1 MEKLSGALP
10 IIEMRLMPS
19 SRRKD
24 FSMDQNL
31 IREFARRLVDTDLN
45 ISKMRPIV
53 QELVG
58 NVKGKKK
65 RNGIKQI
72 AMGALSIVYIVSVIV
87 VAVYW
92 YTTKKNVGQDNDT
105 RLITGTTSQKSTV
118 SQPEF
123 TQNDRAVL
131 ELLTDLDKLDRAI
144 MGR

>member
-1 MEKLSGALP
+1 
-10 IIEMRLMPS
+10 
-19 SRRKD
+19 
-24 FSMDQNL
+24 MDRNL
-31 IREFARRLVDTDLN
+31 IREFAQRLVDIDLN
-45 ISKMRPIV
+45 ISK
-53 QELVG
+53 
-58 NVKGKKK
+58 
-65 RNGIKQI
+65 KQI

-92 YTTKKNVGQDNDT
+92 CITRYITKKNVGQDNDT

>member
-1 MEKLSGALP
+1 
-10 IIEMRLMPS
+10 
-19 SRRKD
+19 
-24 FSMDQNL
+24 MDRNL
-31 IREFARRLVDTDLN
+31 IREFAQRLVNIDLN
-45 ISKMRPIV
+45 ISK
-53 QELVG
+53 
-58 NVKGKKK
+58 
-65 RNGIKQI
+65 KQMV
-72 AMGALSIVYIVSVIV
+72 MGALCIVYIVSVIV

-92 YTTKKNVGQDNDT
+92 YITKKNVGQDSDT

>member
-1 MEKLSGALP
+1 
-10 IIEMRLMPS
+10 
-19 SRRKD
+19 
-24 FSMDQNL
+24 MDRNL
-31 IREFARRLVDTDLN
+31 IREFAQRLVDADLN
-45 ISKMRPIV
+45 ISEMGPIV

-65 RNGIKQI
+65 RNRIKQM
-72 AMGALSIVYIVSVIV
+72 AMGALSIVYIVSVIG
-87 VAVYW
+87 VAVYWW
-92 YTTKKNVGQDNDT
+92 YTTKKNVDRDSDT
-105 RLITGTTSQKSTV
+105 RLITGTTSQKSTA

>member
-1 MEKLSGALP
+1 
-10 IIEMRLMPS
+10 
-19 SRRKD
+19 
-24 FSMDQNL
+24 MDQNL
-31 IREFARRLVDTDLN
+31 IREFAQRWVDTDLN
-45 ISKMRPIV
+45 ISK
-53 QELVG
+53 
-58 NVKGKKK
+58 
-65 RNGIKQI
+65 KQM
-72 AMGALSIVYIVSVIV
+72 AMGALCIVYIVSVIV

-92 YTTKKNVGQDNDT
+92 YITKKNIDQDSDT

>member
-1 MEKLSGALP
+1 
-10 IIEMRLMPS
+10 
-19 SRRKD
+19 
-24 FSMDQNL
+24 MDQNL
-31 IREFARRLVDTDLN
+31 IREFAQRWVDTDLN
-45 ISKMRPIV
+45 ISKMGPIV

-65 RNGIKQI
+65 RNRIKQI

-92 YTTKKNVGQDNDT
+92 YATKKKVDQDSDT
-105 RLITGTTSQKSTV
+105 RLITGTISQKSTV

>member
-1 MEKLSGALP
+1 
-10 IIEMRLMPS
+10 
-19 SRRKD
+19 
-24 FSMDQNL
+24 MDRNL
-31 IREFARRLVDTDLN
+31 IREFAQRLVDIDLN
-45 ISKMRPIV
+45 ISK
-53 QELVG
+53 
-58 NVKGKKK
+58 
-65 RNGIKQI
+65 KQMV
-72 AMGALSIVYIVSVIV
+72 MGALSIVYIVSVIV

-92 YTTKKNVGQDNDT
+92 YITKKNADQDSDT

>member
-1 MEKLSGALP
+1 
-10 IIEMRLMPS
+10 
-19 SRRKD
+19 
-24 FSMDQNL
+24 MDQNL
-31 IREFARRLVDTDLN
+31 IREFAQRWVDTDLN
-45 ISKMRPIV
+45 VSEMGPIA
-53 QELVG
+53 QEIVG
-58 NVKGKKK
+58 NVQGKKK
-65 RNGIKQI
+65 RNGINQM
-72 AMGALSIVYIVSVIV
+72 AMGALSIVYIASVIV

-92 YTTKKNVGQDNDT
+92 YTTKKNVDQDSDT

>member
-1 MEKLSGALP
+1 
-10 IIEMRLMPS
+10 MPS
-19 SRRKD
+19 LRRKD

-31 IREFARRLVDTDLN
+31 IREFAQRWVDTDLN
-45 ISKMRPIV
+45 ISKMGPIV

-92 YTTKKNVGQDNDT
+92 YATKKKVDQDSDT
-105 RLITGTTSQKSTV
+105 RLITGTISQKSTV

>member
-1 MEKLSGALP
+1 
-10 IIEMRLMPS
+10 MPS

-31 IREFARRLVDTDLN
+31 IREFAQRWVDTDLN
-45 ISKMRPIV
+45 VSEMGPIA
-53 QELVG
+53 QEIVG
-58 NVKGKKK
+58 NVQGKKK
-65 RNGIKQI
+65 RNGIKQM
-72 AMGALSIVYIVSVIV
+72 AMGALSIVYIASVIV

-92 YTTKKNVGQDNDT
+92 YTTKKNVDQDSDT

>member
-1 MEKLSGALP
+1 
-10 IIEMRLMPS
+10 MPS

-31 IREFARRLVDTDLN
+31 IREFARRWVDTDLN
-45 ISKMRPIV
+45 ISKMRPIAQEIVRNV
-53 QELVG
+53 Q
-58 NVKGKKK
+58 GKKK

-72 AMGALSIVYIVSVIV
+72 AMGALSIVYIASVIV

-92 YTTKKNVGQDNDT
+92 YITRYITKKNVGQDNDT

>member
-1 MEKLSGALP
+1 
-10 IIEMRLMPS
+10 
-19 SRRKD
+19 
-24 FSMDQNL
+24 MDQNL
-31 IREFARRLVDTDLN
+31 IREFARRWVDTNLN
-45 ISKMRPIV
+45 ISEMGPIAQEIVRNV
-53 QELVG
+53 Q
-58 NVKGKKK
+58 GKKK

-92 YTTKKNVGQDNDT
+92 YITKKNVGQDNDT
-105 RLITGTTSQKSTV
+105 RLITGTISQKSTA

-123 TQNDRAVL
+123 TQNDRAAL

>member
-1 MEKLSGALP
+1 
-10 IIEMRLMPS
+10 MRLMPS

-31 IREFARRLVDTDLN
+31 IREFAQRWVDTDLN
-45 ISKMRPIV
+45 VSEMGPIA
-53 QELVG
+53 QEIVG
-58 NVKGKKK
+58 NVQGKKK
-65 RNGIKQI
+65 RNGIKQM
-72 AMGALSIVYIVSVIV
+72 AMGALSIVYIASVIV

-92 YTTKKNVGQDNDT
+92 YTTKKNVDQDSDT